1 MNWLMQTG
9 KHDGFHMSISS
20 PEIILALDLED
31 RAQINQVLKSTGD
44 RLNWVKVGLQSY
56 LRDGTSLVEEL
67 ADSGKKVFL
76 DLKLHDIPNTMA
88 KALESLAGLPVG
100 MITLHAC
107 AGPEALY
114 RCANFARETMPG
126 ITLLGVTVLTSTN
139 QEGLEAIGVKSP
151 VEEQVVRLASLAVD
165 QGIGGIVC
173 SPLELPRL
181 RKALPSA
188 TTLVTPGIRPANA
201 DAGDQKR
208 IMTPAQAKQAGANYL
223 VIGRPILAA
232 PDPEKALDSI
242 LEELAY

>member
-1 MNWLMQTG
+1 MQTC

-139 QEGLEAIGVKSP
+139 QEGLGAIGVKSP

-181 RKALPSA
+181 RQALAPS
-188 TTLVTPGIRPANA
+188 TTLVTPGIRPANT

-232 PDPEKALDSI
+232 PDPKKVLDSI
-242 LEELAY
+242 LEELAD

>member
-1 MNWLMQTG
+1 
-9 KHDGFHMSISS
+9 MSTSS
-20 PEIILALDLED
+20 PEIILALDLEE

-44 RLNWVKVGLQSY
+44 RLSWVKVGLQSY
-56 LRDGTSLVEEL
+56 LRDGASLVEEL

-88 KALESLAGLPVG
+88 KALESLADLPVG

-107 AGPEALY
+107 AGPEALN
-114 RCANFARETMPG
+114 RCANFARETMPNV
-126 ITLLGVTVLTSTN
+126 TLLGVTVLTSTN
-139 QEGLEAIGVKSP
+139 QEGLEAIGVTSP
-151 VEEQVVRLASLAVD
+151 VEEQVSRLASVAVD

-181 RKALPSA
+181 RLALPPS
-188 TTLVTPGIRPANA
+188 TTLVTPGIRPSDA

-208 IMTPAQAKQAGANYL
+208 IMTPALAKQAGANYL

-232 PDPEKALDSI
+232 PDPRKALDSI
-242 LEELAY
+242 LEELVD

>member
-1 MNWLMQTG
+1 MNE
-9 KHDGFHMSISS
+9 SS

-31 RAQINQVLKSTGD
+31 RQQIKNILQKTGE
-44 RLNWVKVGLQSY
+44 RLSWVKVGLQSF
-56 LRDGTSLVEEL
+56 LRDGTPLIREL

-107 AGPEALY
+107 AGPEALA
-114 RCANFARETMPG
+114 RCSKFARDAMPDV
-126 ITLLGVTVLTSTN
+126 TLLGVTVLTSTN
-139 QEGLEAIGVKSP
+139 QEGLEATGVKGP
-151 VEEQVVRLASLAVD
+151 VDEQVVRLASLAVN

-181 RKALPSA
+181 HQVLPRS
-188 TTLVTPGIRPANA
+188 TTLVTPGIRPANS
-201 DAGDQKR
+201 DSGDQKR
-208 IMTPAQAKQAGANYL
+208 IMTPSEAKLAGANYL

-232 PDPEKALDSI
+232 PDPQSALNAI
-242 LEELAY
+242 WEELNH